1 MPADDRR
8 VTYCRIMTTRCVH
21 LFYGLSGSGKSTLAR
36 QLCAEGSA
44 VRFTLDEWMLRLH
57 PELRFDTA
65 QYGERAGA
73 VRELIWSVAEQVL
86 ATGVDVALDWNSWSP
101 DHRAWAVQ
109 RARAGGAEVVIHWLT
124 TSADVA
130 ARRLEARSAAE
141 LPYAHP
147 TTAAGNEHLLTLMED
162 PDPAEGLRI
171 VRH

>member
-1 MPADDRR
+1 
-8 VTYCRIMTTRCVH
+8 MTTGCVH
-21 LFYGLSGSGKSTLAR
+21 LFYGLSGSGESTLAR

-65 QYGERAGA
+65 QYAERAEA

-86 ATGVDVALDWNSWSP
+86 ATGVDVALDWNSWSQ
-101 DHRAWAVQ
+101 HRRAWAVQ
-109 RARAGGAEVVIHWLT
+109 RAHAAGAEVVIHWLM
-124 TSADVA
+124 TSADEA
-130 ARRLEARSAAE
+130 ARRLEGRATANM
-141 LPYAHP
+141 PFTHP
-147 TTAAGNEHLLTLMED
+147 TTAAGNEHLQRLMEE